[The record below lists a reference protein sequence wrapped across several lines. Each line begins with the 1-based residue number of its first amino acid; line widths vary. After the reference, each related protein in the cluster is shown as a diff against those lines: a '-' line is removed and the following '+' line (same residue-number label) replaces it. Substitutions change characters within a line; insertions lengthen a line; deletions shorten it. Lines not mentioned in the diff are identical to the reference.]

1 MAYENLKA
9 AIKQAVKQN
18 GNQEITGNL
27 LQSTLLNIVNTI
39 GQEWQYLGVATTST
53 VPPSNLEKNAYYFVL
68 VAGTYTNLSNI
79 SVSNPGLCIIS
90 YNASTEIWTKN
101 IIFETV
107 QTTGTSINQVMSQ
120 KAVSSELMK
129 KFNKENI
136 AQELGND
143 EEKVMSQ
150 KAVSSEFYNLSKIS
164 LVDNILV
171 NMLLNYNGKI
181 TSFDNFYTTIA
192 YSLLGVTSIH
202 FEGYVSKT
210 YASYAFYKGNELVK
224 TNDVPQTAA
233 SLVNIDIKEFPT
245 EADSVRFCFS
255 EKRINDTKIL
265 LKTNASLLG
274 NTVAN
279 FKNGIDRILN
289 SSFYVNNSESLKYG
303 NLLDNGEYYA
313 FTVYYYYYNL
323 QLNCNIKTVKVHCT
337 EGTTLKIFRYNSS
350 TLSLIQIGE
359 STAQS
364 DGILTIIC
372 DCKLNNEFIAFGTD
386 NGKLLYKENSDNNF
400 KVISKQG
407 IFVKDATYEYSIEF
421 EIEISNGAIPLTLSR
436 VSNKSKLPINSEAL
450 KGATPKNEVHFNEN
464 FVMTSDGSLY
474 PRPDYLYS
482 EFISAKSYFVESVIK
497 STGAVYSWIFFD
509 DRFFPL
515 GGYKSDSE
523 KTITLNGKLPNIP
536 KNAKYVVLNVPKNS
550 YNKIFA
556 FCNFTSNSRWS
567 GKNVLFLGDS
577 FIDQGNL
584 SGEICKLLGCNEI
597 NRGISGAITASKGGN
612 SYLSLVDRIKD
623 NVHDDSNK
631 NEHYHSLPS
640 ECDAIII
647 NCSTND
653 YGTSVELGTMEEGYS
668 KLNTFYGGVHFVINK
683 LVAKYGN
690 IPIIWINATHRFSS
704 NLAEFS
710 ISGDGKFIRTRN
722 NANHTLIEY
731 IEALEEVCAAYSVPV
746 VDAYRTS
753 RIQPFF
759 DKNKKEFTVDGLHPN
774 SMGSKQIALK
784 VLEIIEYI

>member
-1 MAYENLKA
+1 MAYENLKN
-9 AIKQAVKQN
+9 AIKQAIKQN
-18 GNQEITGNL
+18 GNQEITGSTM
-27 LQSTLLNIVNTI
+27 QSTLLSMVDNIPEVV
-39 GQEWQYLGVATTST
+39 QESG
-53 VPPSNLEKNAYYFVL
+53 NA
-68 VAGTYTNLSNI
+68 
-79 SVSNPGLCIIS
+79 
-90 YNASTEIWTKN
+90 E
-101 IIFETV
+101 
-107 QTTGTSINQVMSQ
+107 
-120 KAVSSELMK
+120 
-129 KFNKENI
+129 
-136 AQELGND
+136 D
-143 EEKVMSQ
+143 KVMSQ

-181 TSFDNFYTTIA
+181 TSFDNFYTTVA
-192 YSLLGVTSIH
+192 YSLLGVTFIH
-202 FEGYVSKT
+202 FEGYVSNT
-210 YASYAFYKGNELVK
+210 HASYAFYKGDELVK
-224 TNDVPQTAA
+224 TNDVPQMA

-255 EKRINDTKIL
+255 EKCINDTKIL
-265 LKTNASLLG
+265 LKTSASLLG

-279 FKNGIDRILN
+279 LKNGVDRILN
-289 SSFYVNNSESLKYG
+289 SSFYVNSESLKYG

-350 TLSLIQIGE
+350 TSSLIQIGE
-359 STAQS
+359 STAKS

-386 NGKLLYKENSDNNF
+386 NGKLLSKENSDNNF

-407 IFVKDATYEYSIEF
+407 IFFKDSTYEYSIEF

-464 FVMTSDGSLY
+464 FVMTLGGSLY
-474 PRPDYLYS
+474 SRPDYLCS
-482 EFISAKSYFVESVIK
+482 EFISANSYFVESVIK

-515 GGYKSDSE
+515 GGYKSDSGE
-523 KTITLNGKLPNIP
+523 TITLNGKLPNIP

-597 NRGISGAITASKGGN
+597 NRGISGAITASEGGN

-623 NVHDDSNK
+623 NVHDDSNE

-653 YGTSVELGTMEEGYS
+653 YGKSVELGTMEEGYS

-774 SMGSKQIALK
+774 SSGSKQIALK

>member
-1 MAYENLKA
+1 MYYYYYNLQLNCNIKTVKA
-9 AIKQAVKQN
+9 HCTEGTTLKIFRYNSSTSSLIQIGESTAKSDGILTIFCDCKLNNEFIAFGTDN
-18 GNQEITGNL
+18 G
-27 LQSTLLNIVNTI
+27 
-39 GQEWQYLGVATTST
+39 
-53 VPPSNLEKNAYYFVL
+53 
-68 VAGTYTNLSNI
+68 
-79 SVSNPGLCIIS
+79 
-90 YNASTEIWTKN
+90 
-101 IIFETV
+101 
-107 QTTGTSINQVMSQ
+107 
-120 KAVSSELMK
+120 
-129 KFNKENI
+129 KFLYKENP
-136 AQELGND
+136 NSNF
-143 EEKVMSQ
+143 KVI
-150 KAVSSEFYNLSKIS
+150 SKQGI
-164 LVDNILV
+164 
-171 NMLLNYNGKI
+171 
-181 TSFDNFYTTIA
+181 
-192 YSLLGVTSIH
+192 
-202 FEGYVSKT
+202 
-210 YASYAFYKGNELVK
+210 FYKDATYDYSIEFEIEISNGAIPLTLSRVSDKSKLPINSEALKGAIPKNE
-224 TNDVPQTAA
+224 
-233 SLVNIDIKEFPT
+233 
-245 EADSVRFCFS
+245 
-255 EKRINDTKIL
+255 
-265 LKTNASLLG
+265 
-274 NTVAN
+274 
-279 FKNGIDRILN
+279 IDRILN
-289 SSFYVNNSESLKYG
+289 SSFYINSESLKYG

-323 QLNCNIKTVKVHCT
+323 QLNCNIKTVKAHCT

-350 TLSLIQIGE
+350 TSSLIQIGE
-359 STAQS
+359 STAKS
-364 DGILTIIC
+364 DGILTIFC

-386 NGKLLYKENSDNNF
+386 NGKFLYKENPNSNF

-407 IFVKDATYEYSIEF
+407 IFYKDATYDYSIEF

-436 VSNKSKLPINSEAL
+436 VSDKSKLPINSEAL
-450 KGATPKNEVHFNEN
+450 KGAIPKNEIHFNEN
-464 FVMTSDGSLY
+464 FVMTSNGSLY
-474 PRPDYLYS
+474 PNQGYLYS

-497 STGAVYSWIFFD
+497 STSTAYSWIFFD
-509 DRFFPL
+509 DKFFPL
-515 GGYKSDSE
+515 GGYKSDSDSV

-536 KNAKYVVLNVPKNS
+536 KNAKYVVLNVPKSS

-584 SGEICKLLGCNEI
+584 SREICTLLGCNEI

-612 SYLSLVDRIKD
+612 SYQSLVDRIKD
-623 NVHDDSNK
+623 NVHDDSNE

-704 NLAEFS
+704 KLAEFS

-759 DKNKKEFTVDGLHPN
+759 DKNKEEFTIDGLHPN
-774 SMGSKQIALK
+774 SSGSKQIALK

>member
-90 YNASTEIWTKN
+90 YNASTKIWTKN

-150 KAVSSEFYNLSKIS
+150 KVVSSEFYNLSKIS

-171 NMLLNYNGKI
+171 NMLINYNGKI

-202 FEGYVSKT
+202 FEGYVSNT
-210 YASYAFYKGNELVK
+210 HASYAFYKGDELVK
-224 TNDVPQTAA
+224 TNDVPQTA

-255 EKRINDTKIL
+255 KIKINDTKIL

-289 SSFYVNNSESLKYG
+289 SSFYANSESLKCG

-313 FTVYYYYYNL
+313 FTAYYYYYNL

-407 IFVKDATYEYSIEF
+407 IFFKDSTREYSIEF

-450 KGATPKNEVHFNEN
+450 KGAIPKNEVHFNEN
-464 FVMTSDGSLY
+464 FVMTLSGSLY
-474 PRPDYLYS
+474 PRPDYLCS
-482 EFISAKSYFVESVIK
+482 EFISANSYFVESVIK

-515 GGYKSDSE
+515 GGYRSDSE
-523 KTITLNGKLPNIP
+523 ETITLNGKLPNIP
-536 KNAKYVVLNVPKNS
+536 KNAKYVVLNVPKNP

-577 FIDQGNL
+577 FIDQGYL
-584 SGEICKLLGCNEI
+584 SGEICRLLGCNEI

-668 KLNTFYGGVHFVINK
+668 KLNTFYGGAHFVINK

-704 NLAEFS
+704 KLAEFS

-774 SMGSKQIALK
+774 NRGSKQIALK